1 MLCLEVHR
9 CADLR
14 IGDEPPGGAG
24 GGAAPAAPAN
34 CGSDALDW
42 PQMRALALELGVAP
56 DDDLQQ
62 QLVKMA
68 RVAQATG
75 RELSESTVRTFLQR
89 RKAKNGDGSSSK
101 AVDAR

>member
-1 MLCLEVHR
+1 
-9 CADLR
+9 
-14 IGDEPPGGAG
+14 
-24 GGAAPAAPAN
+24 
-34 CGSDALDW
+34 
-42 PQMRALALELGVAP
+42 MRALALELGVSP

-89 RKAKNGDGSSSK
+89 RKAKNGDGRSSK